1 MKESR
6 ILEATFDAD
15 GYPTDAFLSD
25 IEKHSSTSVKGW
37 RDFMSVI
44 EGAWAYR
51 DWGWHTEGIHEGD
64 DAGRIR
70 YKISTAGWSGNES
83 LIAAMKNNK
92 NFFWTQ
98 FWESHRRGGH
108 YTFLI

>member
-1 MKESR
+1 MSDVIEIR
-6 ILEATFDAD
+6 MDAE
-15 GYPTDAFLSD
+15 GYPTESFLED
-25 IEKHSSTSVKGW
+25 IEVYKTTTVKGW
-37 RDFMSVI
+37 RDLMSVI

-51 DWGWHTEGIHEGD
+51 DWGWSTEAIHEGN

-83 LIAAMKNNK
+83 LISALKGNTG
-92 NFFWTQ
+92 FFWAQ

-108 YTFLI
+108 YTFVI